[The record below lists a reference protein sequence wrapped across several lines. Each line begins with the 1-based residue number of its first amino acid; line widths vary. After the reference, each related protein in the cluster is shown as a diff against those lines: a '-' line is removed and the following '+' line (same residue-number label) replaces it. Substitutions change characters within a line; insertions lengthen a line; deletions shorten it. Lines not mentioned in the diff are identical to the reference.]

1 MLIVPSHPSY
11 RVTWLPWLLR
21 GSRRVSEVV
30 TGLCLETFSRSMS
43 GTESECWS
51 PEPGARE
58 GPSSGNLS
66 VLDSVSELWVHWGSR
81 SLWSSVGGVTRAC
94 N

>member
-51 PEPGARE
+51 PEPGAGALSPVLGK
-58 GPSSGNLS
+58 GPHLVISLS
-66 VLDSVSELWVHWGSR
+66 
-81 SLWSSVGGVTRAC
+81 
-94 N
+94 